1 MAVNIT
7 EEQAQE
13 MRDDPNYKDRTQS
26 CPLCDPSVHVE
37 PGISVLHVCQC
48 GNVWQP
54 MQVLSAHP
62 TCIIPNGAVSPD
74 KLLEAFGQ
82 KETTP
87 ESEQWAAL
95 ADKWE
100 REQAEY
106 PRDEGGAFAAAAVR
120 CCVKELRTTLSTT
133 KGDEPNSSVWV
144 GWACKL
150 LRQYG
155 LQEEDYDSY
164 SDSQLRDAISEMI
177 QHYVT

>member
-54 MQVLSAHP
+54 MQVLSANP

-87 ESEQWAAL
+87 ESEQLAAL

-100 REQAEY
+100 RERATKAEHLQ
-106 PRDEGGAFAAAAVR
+106 R
-120 CCVKELRTTLSTT
+120 
-133 KGDEPNSSVWV
+133 
-144 GWACKL
+144 
-150 LRQYG
+150 RQYDAASRSYAPHYPPPKG
-155 LQEEDYDSY
+155 TSQTPRYGSDGPVSSYDNMDYKRKTTTPTPMASCGTQ
-164 SDSQLRDAISEMI
+164 SLR
-177 QHYVT
+177 